1 MSMELGRERERWTI
15 VVNHVQGHSHA
26 CRSFT
31 EIMYDRMLSEIR
43 VPELR
48 TAGMASPN
56 KAEWASHR
64 FAKIR
69 IEETHRANRR
79 GKPTVISL

>member
-1 MSMELGRERERWTI
+1 MSMELGRERERGRWTI

-56 KAEWASHR
+56 KAEWPSGH
-64 FAKIR
+64 R
-69 IEETHRANRR
+69 IEQTHTANQ
-79 GKPTVISL
+79 VISL